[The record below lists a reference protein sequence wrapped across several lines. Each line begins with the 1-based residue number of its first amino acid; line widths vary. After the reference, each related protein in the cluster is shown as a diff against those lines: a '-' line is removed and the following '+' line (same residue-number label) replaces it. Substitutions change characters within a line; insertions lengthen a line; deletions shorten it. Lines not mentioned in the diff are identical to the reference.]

1 MYIHIVHTVVIVMY
15 PNHILLSTYCTCTY
29 VDYMGIPDEVH
40 QHAAGYKEWIVEVVL
55 DKLSLESVLGQ
66 GASLR
71 EGTQD

>member
-1 MYIHIVHTVVIVMY
+1 
-15 PNHILLSTYCTCTY
+15 
-29 VDYMGIPDEVH
+29 MGIPDEVH